1 MPPLKTDIRQGK
13 AGRKGAVSVSV
24 LERFAPVRNRGKR
37 KMIGKEE
44 AVMIHI
50 SVKNQAGQVLFE
62 TAHQEEALLCFNRT
76 WEEGD
81 AIVITAPAGAHAA
94 VAIDASMLQGEVYL
108 PSGEMVWR
116 VPFGELRLSYQPGL
130 FEGSRHIVS
139 ARLLAAAETRACRD
153 IARNPLDLRGD
164 TGFFP
169 HCTANVETRNESVF
183 AARNVI
189 DGLRF
194 NTSHGEW
201 PYESWGIGA
210 REDAWCLLD
219 FGREVTV
226 QSMALTLRAD
236 FPHDA
241 YWVSGHAVDSNGNDI
256 SFPLEKTKD
265 RQFIDLG
272 GRRVRWLR
280 LERMVKSDDP
290 SAFPSL
296 RAWEV
301 FGYDGF

>member
-1 MPPLKTDIRQGK
+1 MIRIL
-13 AGRKGAVSVSV
+13 V
-24 LERFAPVRNRGKR
+24 LD
-37 KMIGKEE
+37 
-44 AVMIHI
+44 
-50 SVKNQAGQVLFE
+50 QANGQIAETVHSE
-62 TAHQEEALLCFNRT
+62 TAMLCVDIA

-81 AIVITAPAGAHAA
+81 RIEIMSDPGSHLIVKMDVALPEGEIYLPHGKMSWPIPQGEHRLAYAPGAFEGKRHIITART
-94 VAIDASMLQGEVYL
+94 M
-108 PSGEMVWR
+108 SGE
-116 VPFGELRLSYQPGL
+116 EL
-130 FEGSRHIVS
+130 S
-139 ARLLAAAETRACRD
+139 AVRD
-153 IARNPLDLRGD
+153 LARNPADLRGETD
-164 TGFFP
+164 FYP

-210 REDAWCLLD
+210 RTDAWCKID
-219 FGREVTV
+219 FGREIVARR
-226 QSMALTLRAD
+226 MALTLRAD

-241 YWVSGHAVDSNGNDI
+241 YWVAGHAVDSNGEEMAF
-256 SFPLEKTKD
+256 SLEKTGE
-265 RQFIDLG
+265 RQWIDLG

-301 FGYDGF
+301 YGTEGQED